1 MAKGDNHSLM
11 GPNFELGKIVK
22 STAMIPGAPGGMGGD
37 SNNPYPVQQ
46 ATSAPVVPTSLYGD
60 LSLNNLPQVGTGI
73 LNPGNIPRSPLQQNQ
88 PPGRGKNGGY
98 QYGLQPQNISG
109 DIPAAMESARLAQI
123 PGSKGMPMGPMGMT
137 GVAAPMPGALPSN
150 LPGSTGG
157 PMMANLN
164 ITPGQNPI
172 KTGQRN
178 NSKKGKA

>member
-46 ATSAPVVPTSLYGD
+46 ATSTPVNPTSLYGD
-60 LSLNNLPQVGTGI
+60 LSLNNLTQVGTGI
-73 LNPGNIPRSPLQQNQ
+73 LDPGKIERSPLYQHQ
-88 PPGRGKNGGY
+88 PPGIVNNAGA

-109 DIPAAMESARLAQI
+109 DIPAAMESGRLAQI
-123 PGSKGMPMGPMGMT
+123 PSFKGMPVGPMGMT
-137 GVAAPMPGALPSN
+137 GQPAVPGSLPPNMPGT
-150 LPGSTGG
+150 TGG

-164 ITPGQNPI
+164 MTPGTDPV
-172 KTGQRN
+172 KTGQRKKSN
-178 NSKKGKA
+178 KGKA